1 MTKKCPECKRTLELN
16 TCNFRCSCD
25 GYWRNKCR
33 DCQNKRKRFK
43 YKNAKKNKEV
53 KKLNPH
59 KAAQEQRVQ
68 AMIHKYGCI
77 FKTLKRLG
85 VSPDAPGDVVDSV
98 LEAAQRKAAC

>member
-33 DCQNKRKRFK
+33 DCQNKRNRFK

-53 KKLNPH
+53 K
-59 KAAQEQRVQ
+59 
-68 AMIHKYGCI
+68 
-77 FKTLKRLG
+77 
-85 VSPDAPGDVVDSV
+85 S
-98 LEAAQRKAAC
+98 